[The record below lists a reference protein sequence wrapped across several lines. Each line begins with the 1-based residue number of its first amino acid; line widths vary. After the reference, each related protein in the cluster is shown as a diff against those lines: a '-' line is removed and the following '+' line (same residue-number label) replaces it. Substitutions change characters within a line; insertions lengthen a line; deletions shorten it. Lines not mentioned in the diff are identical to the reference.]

1 MSNYFAHIN
10 LLTRKILK
18 NQTESVFEFYGRFK
32 NFMKQRILLLSMP
45 NYASGFD
52 RAARFPNLGLA
63 SIAGNVNEDLIDKIA
78 IIDLI
83 TVRTG
88 LKKYLIKLLKSF
100 QPDIIGLSAMSF
112 QYQTAVE
119 IAKII
124 KHFNK
129 KIYTIFGGYHI
140 TLAYDIISNSEDA
153 SYIDFMIRK
162 EGEIAFNNLVRAL
175 AANTS
180 KFSEI
185 KNLSYKENGEFI
197 HNKCAENIDLS
208 KLKIPKRNIRI
219 RKKYFVFGKRTDV
232 IETSRGCTMNCSFC
246 CMPFMYGR
254 TFRKYDMNR
263 IKKDIE
269 NAIANGAESLFIVDD
284 NTFLDIYHMHNF
296 CDMVIKNKFNKIDY
310 LIQASVRGIASDE
323 NFVRKMAKAGFKFVF
338 LGIEN
343 VDTEDIKLLSKD
355 KQVLTESVHAVKLL
369 QENNIICAGGFIVAL
384 PADTK
389 EKIWN
394 NFHFARKIKL
404 DAPFFFV
411 ATPHLKT
418 EFRKNLIEEKAVT
431 NYDDFCFYNGLKVNV
446 RTKSLSSEQISY
458 ILSKMNGKYGDF
470 EYIKFNKIKKI
481 YPLFFWKTIL
491 KCIPRMMTNKLRKIL
506 HPKNKYINYIA
517 GRKRLIKRL
526 RKWLLDREEV
536 ILSRLKELNI
546 RENL

>member
-1 MSNYFAHIN
+1 
-10 LLTRKILK
+10 
-18 NQTESVFEFYGRFK
+18 
-32 NFMKQRILLLSMP
+32 MKQRILLLSMP

-63 SIAGNVNEDLIDKIA
+63 SIAGNVDEKLIDKIA
-78 IIDLI
+78 IVDLI
-83 TVRTG
+83 TVRSG

-100 QPDIIGLSAMSF
+100 QPDIVGLSAMSF

-124 KHFNK
+124 KQFNE
-129 KIYTIFGGYHI
+129 KIYTVFGGYHI
-140 TLAYDIISNSEDA
+140 TLALDIITKSEDA

-162 EGEIAFNNLVRAL
+162 EGEIAFNNLVKAL

-180 KFSEI
+180 NFSEI
-185 KNLSYKENGEFI
+185 KNLSYKKNGEFI
-197 HNKCAENIDLS
+197 HNPCAENIDLS
-208 KLKIPKRNIRI
+208 KLKLPKRNIRI
-219 RKKYFVFGKRTDV
+219 RKKYFAFGKRTDV
-232 IETSRGCTMNCSFC
+232 IETSRGCTMACNFC

-284 NTFLDIYHMHNF
+284 NAFLDIHHMHNF
-296 CDMVIKNKFNKIDY
+296 CDMVIKNKFNRIDY
-310 LIQASVRGIASDE
+310 MIQASVRGVASDE
-323 NFVRKMAKAGFKFVF
+323 NLVRKIAEAGFKFVF

-343 VDTEDIKLLSKD
+343 VEAEDIKLLSKD
-355 KQVLTESVHAVKLL
+355 KKVLTESVHAVKLL
-369 QENNIICAGGFIVAL
+369 QENNIISAGGFIVAL
-384 PADTK
+384 PDDTE

-394 NFHFARKIKL
+394 NFHFAREIKL
-404 DAPFFFV
+404 DAPLFFV

-418 EFRKNLIEEKAVT
+418 EFRKNLIKEKAVT
-431 NYDDFCFYNGLKVNV
+431 NLHDFCFYNGLQVNV
-446 RTKSLSSEQISY
+446 RTRSLSSEQISY
-458 ILSKMNGKYGDF
+458 IISKMNGKYGDI
-470 EYIKFNKIKKI
+470 EYIKFNKIKTN
-481 YPLFFWKTIL
+481 YPFFFWKAFI
-491 KCIPRMMTNKLRKIL
+491 KNIPRMMTNKLRKIL
-506 HPKNKYINYIA
+506 YPNNKYLNYIA
-517 GRKRLIKRL
+517 GRKRLIKRM

>member
-1 MSNYFAHIN
+1 
-10 LLTRKILK
+10 
-18 NQTESVFEFYGRFK
+18 
-32 NFMKQRILLLSMP
+32 MKQRILLLSMP

-63 SIAGNVNEDLIDKIA
+63 SIAGNVDEKLIDKIA
-78 IIDLI
+78 IVDLI
-83 TVRTG
+83 TVRSG

-100 QPDIIGLSAMSF
+100 QPDIVGLSAMSF

-124 KHFNK
+124 KQFNE
-129 KIYTIFGGYHI
+129 KIYTVFGGYHI
-140 TLAYDIISNSEDA
+140 TLALDIITKSEDA

-162 EGEIAFNNLVRAL
+162 EGEIAFNNLVKAL

-180 KFSEI
+180 NFSEI
-185 KNLSYKENGEFI
+185 KNLSYKKNGEFI
-197 HNKCAENIDLS
+197 HNPCAENIDLS
-208 KLKIPKRNIRI
+208 KLKLPKRNIRI
-219 RKKYFVFGKRTDV
+219 RKKYFAFGKRTDV
-232 IETSRGCTMNCSFC
+232 IETSRGCTMACNFC

-284 NTFLDIYHMHNF
+284 NAFLDIHHMHNF
-296 CDMVIKNKFNKIDY
+296 CDMVIKNKFNRIDY
-310 LIQASVRGIASDE
+310 MIQASVRGVASDE
-323 NFVRKMAKAGFKFVF
+323 NLVRKIAEAGFKFVF

-343 VDTEDIKLLSKD
+343 VEAEDIKLLSKD
-355 KQVLTESVHAVKLL
+355 KKVLTESVHAVKLL
-369 QENNIICAGGFIVAL
+369 QENNIISAGGFIVAL
-384 PADTK
+384 PDDTE

-394 NFHFARKIKL
+394 NFHFAREIKL

-418 EFRKNLIEEKAVT
+418 EFRKNLIEEKVVT
-431 NYDDFCFYNGLKVNV
+431 NLHDFCFYNGLQVNV

-481 YPLFFWKTIL
+481 YPIFFWKTLL
-491 KCIPRMMTNKLRKIL
+491 KNIPRMMTNKLRKVL
-506 HPKNKYINYIA
+506 YPKNKYINYIA

-526 RKWLLDREEV
+526 KKWLLDKEEV
-536 ILSRLKELNI
+536 ILSRLQELNI